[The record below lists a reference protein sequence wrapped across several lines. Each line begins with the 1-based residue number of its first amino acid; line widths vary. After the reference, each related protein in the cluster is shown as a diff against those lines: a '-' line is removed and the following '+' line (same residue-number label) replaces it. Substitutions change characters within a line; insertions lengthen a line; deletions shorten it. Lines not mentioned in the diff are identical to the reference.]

1 MPAAAFPPPAAPA
14 FVEADKPP
22 MTTTTTSGGDVESGA
37 LPISSAAAPPP
48 AGAVKGAALAPGG
61 GGPVAPSSANRS
73 SCSLA
78 PSVVG
83 WLLFALGWLIALV
96 WIIGLPAANLSP
108 SACGAQASRLLASP
122 NPLAQLVNYE
132 RLRDL
137 VTCRITT
144 NIALV
149 ATGALCLVPWLLGS
163 LIPCCCERKPHCS
176 SLALAKSRGSRAAGF
191 NTAMAVLGIAALAGL
206 IAMCAVEVREGK
218 KMDTPEQRAQLE
230 QLARVAR
237 TGQEAATAVDGI
249 LEQVTQALG
258 ISPVPG
264 VGSAASGDGLL
275 GRLFKP

>member
-22 MTTTTTSGGDVESGA
+22 MPTTSGDVESGA
-37 LPISSAAAPPP
+37 LPVSSSSPPP
-48 AGAVKGAALAPGG
+48 AAVVPGAALAPS
-61 GGPVAPSSANRS
+61 PSNPPTAKRS
-73 SCSLA
+73 GSCALP

-96 WIIGLPAANLSP
+96 WIVGLPVANLAP
-108 SACGAQASRLLASP
+108 NTCGAQATRLLASP

-163 LIPCCCERKPHCS
+163 FIPCCCERKPHCS
-176 SLALAKSRGSRAAGF
+176 SLALAKSRRSRAAGF
-191 NTAMAVLGIAALAGL
+191 NTAMAVLATAALAGL
-206 IAMCAVEVREGK
+206 IAMVAVEVREGK

-249 LEQVTQALG
+249 IEQVTQALG